1 MNVTQEMID
10 RFLRWQL
17 PEHFSPD
24 AGVSFKPTKPDGY
37 GTHWW
42 PIGTNL
48 FTADQTRQ
56 MLGFVLAESTA
67 AQVPPLHDGE
77 KWAGIVTTEKGLHH
91 IILLPGDQDEATW
104 KKQMAWAKK
113 AGGDLPDRVELATLR
128 RTLPDEFKP
137 DWYWSN
143 EQRAADSD
151 YAWFQDF
158 YDGSQDLSSIFSK
171 LRARA
176 VRRVVI

>member
-1 MNVTQEMID
+1 MNAPQATTVRFKLTVPVTITPPA
-10 RFLRWQL
+10 LN
-17 PEHFSPD
+17 
-24 AGVSFKPTKPDGY
+24 AGE
-37 GTHWW
+37 
-42 PIGTNL
+42 
-48 FTADQTRQ
+48 R
-56 MLGFVLAESTA
+56 
-67 AQVPPLHDGE
+67 
-77 KWAGIVTTEKGLHH
+77 WAGIVTTEKGLHH
-91 IILLPGDQDEATW
+91 IILLPEDQDGAPW

-143 EQRAADSD
+143 EQHAANSG

-158 YDGSQDLSSIFSK
+158 GNGSQGNGLIYGK

-176 VRRVVI
+176 VRRVAI